1 MSSANVLPS
10 APAFDESETQILYPQ
25 LPSQPDNLRHSTP
38 VQKLGSTQLY
48 PSLAENFRLTE
59 ISVIEK
65 KIADE
70 AEHYRLVLKK
80 YKKARKVIHY
90 SVVSLGAVSAFLSSG
105 AVATSLTGVGIVA
118 GAPMAGIAALS
129 GFAST
134 GLSAINKKLERKVN
148 KHTKIQALALAKHDS
163 IKSYVSTALEN
174 NNVSDTEF
182 KQITR
187 EMQKYREI
195 KDTLRSNFT
204 KKQTVSPPPDLEKI
218 KSQIR
223 QEFRKKLAASS
234 ANLN

>member
-38 VQKLGSTQLY
+38 VQQLGSTQLY
-48 PSLAENFRLTE
+48 PRLAENFRLTE
-59 ISVIEK
+59 ISEIEK

-90 SVVSLGAVSAFLSSG
+90 SVVSLGAVSAALSSG
-105 AVATSLTGVGIVA
+105 AVATSLSGVGIVI
-118 GAPMAGIAALS
+118 GAPLAGIAALS

-134 GLSAINKKLERKVN
+134 GLSAINKKLERKSN

-163 IKSYVSTALEN
+163 IKSFVSTALEN

-195 KDTLRSNFT
+195 KETLCSNFT
-204 KKQTVSPPPDLEKI
+204 KKQTVSRPPDLEKI

>member
-163 IKSYVSTALEN
+163 IKSFVSTALEN

-204 KKQTVSPPPDLEKI
+204 KKQTVSRPPDLEKI